1 MDAVFT
7 ALTPANEAALLAEA
21 MPDARGLMRSQTGQ
35 IGQMGAMGAMGAM
48 VSSGRWQSL
57 PARQKA
63 LLGLGSAGLLALG
76 LVLALWSRQVPMTP
90 LFAHTLPENEAGA
103 VIEQLGK
110 LGEPYQLGTIGS
122 LIMVPT
128 ERANELRMR
137 LATLGLPKSA
147 PSGYELMDKQ
157 SFGQSQLQERT
168 NLQRALGGR
177 LEQQIATISAVQS
190 VKVMVALTHQNGYFR
205 DQDKPSASVALTLQP
220 GRTLDRGQI
229 AGIVHMTA
237 MAVPG
242 LAPKGVTITDQDGNW
257 LTQPDGEGR
266 TDLTQQQRAHLRET
280 EGRLLKNVK
289 EVLEPALGADNLRAT
304 VTAELDFNQVE
315 STSEAYAPNQGVDK
329 SSVRSQSSL
338 DTGAGNPNAQPSG
351 VPGAASNQ
359 VPAAASAPITGA
371 SSPLQAAQAG
381 NAGGIGAG
389 ARRESK
395 INYEVDKRVELQRNA
410 VGGIKR
416 INVAVL
422 VNHRSSTDA
431 KGKASSTPL
440 PPEEI
445 DKLTTLVQEAVGFKK
460 ERGDSVRV
468 VNIAFR
474 AEPKAEPE
482 PTPVYRQPWLL
493 DLLRAGGVPAA
504 LTLMA
509 LMLLLGVIRPALKR
523 EPPPVPQPALGL
535 DAVVDDAQALPG
547 SGEQERLALEGP
559 KLEKQLADA
568 RQMARDN
575 PVAVAKLLRGW
586 VNGADA

>member
-1 MDAVFT
+1 MDAALT
-7 ALTPANEAALLAEA
+7 PLTPANEAALLAA
-21 MPDARGLMRSQTGQ
+21 ATPDARGGRGGSAL
-35 IGQMGAMGAMGAM
+35 
-48 VSSGRWQSL
+48 GRWQGM

-63 LLGLGSAGLLALG
+63 LLGVGSAGLLALG

-90 LFAHTLPENEAGA
+90 LFSHTLPENEAGA
-103 VIEQLGK
+103 VIEQLTK
-110 LGEPYQLGTIGS
+110 LGETYQLGTLGS

-137 LATLGLPKSA
+137 LATVGLPKSA
-147 PSGYELMDKQ
+147 PNGYELMDKQ

-257 LTQPDGEGR
+257 LTQPDGDGR
-266 TDLTQQQRAHLRET
+266 SDLTQQQRAHLRET
-280 EGRLLKNVK
+280 EARLLKNVK
-289 EVLEPALGADNLRAT
+289 EVLAPALGADNLRAT
-304 VTAELDFNQVE
+304 VTAELDFNQIE

-329 SSVRSQSSL
+329 STVRSQSSL
-338 DTGAGNPNAQPSG
+338 DTGAGNGNAQPSG

-359 VPAAASAPITGA
+359 VPAPAAAPVTGA
-371 SSPLQAAQAG
+371 SSPLQAAPLG
-381 NAGGIGAG
+381 NAGNLGAG

-395 INYEVDKRVELQRNA
+395 INYEVDKRVEMQRNA
-410 VGGIKR
+410 VGNIKR

-422 VNHRSSTDA
+422 VNHRGGSDA
-431 KGKASSTPL
+431 KGKPTSTPL
-440 PPEEI
+440 PPDEL
-445 DKLTTLVQEAVGFKK
+445 DKLTALVQEAVGFKK

-468 VNIAFR
+468 VNIPFR
-474 AEPKAEPE
+474 AEPKVEVE

-509 LMLLLGVIRPALKR
+509 LMLLLGVIRPALR
-523 EPPPVPQPALGL
+523 RQTPALPAPALTL
-535 DAVVDDAQALPG
+535 DAVVDDAQALPVNV
-547 SGEQERLALEGP
+547 EAERLALEGP
-559 KLEKQLADA
+559 RLDKQLVEA
-568 RQMARDN
+568 RQRALDN
-575 PVAVAKLLRGW
+575 PMAVANLLRGW
-586 VNGADA
+586 VNGGDA